1 MASRPSHTR
10 TASTNLA
17 SGSAQRP
24 LEGRVAIVTGAS
36 RGMDRRPGSAVRK
49 LNPIGIGVEIARKLA
64 SKGANVVINYTSDS
78 SKQTADD
85 LASEFQAEYGVK
97 AISVQASMG
106 EESGPKHLVEVTKN
120 NFQHPKTGKF
130 QLDIIINNAGV
141 AGNNYVE
148 NIDCEDFARQFNIN
162 VRGPLLLVQA
172 AIPYLPNDR
181 SGRIVNLSSVSSSLG
196 FKGQSIYGGTKAALE
211 SMTRTWSREL
221 AERCTVNAIN
231 PGPVATDMYWSNDE
245 EFTARIKP
253 FIENTPLA
261 APRKG
266 IDPEKIYDASQSA
279 GGRPAY
285 SEEIAGI
292 VGMLCSPEAGW
303 TTGSMVCANG
313 GMKFSY

>member
-1 MASRPSHTR
+1 MLIP
-10 TASTNLA
+10 
-17 SGSAQRP
+17 
-24 LEGRVAIVTGAS
+24 V
-36 RGMDRRPGSAVRK
+36 
-49 LNPIGIGVEIARKLA
+49 GIGVEIARNLA

-78 SKQTADD
+78 SKQTAED

-106 EESGPKHLVEVTKN
+106 EENGPKHLVEVTKN
-120 NFQHPKTGKF
+120 NWKHPKTGKF

-148 NIDCEDFARQFNIN
+148 NIDCEDFARQYNIN

-266 IDPEKIYDASQSA
+266 IDPEKIYDASQNA

-292 VGMLCSPEAGW
+292 VGMLCSPEASW